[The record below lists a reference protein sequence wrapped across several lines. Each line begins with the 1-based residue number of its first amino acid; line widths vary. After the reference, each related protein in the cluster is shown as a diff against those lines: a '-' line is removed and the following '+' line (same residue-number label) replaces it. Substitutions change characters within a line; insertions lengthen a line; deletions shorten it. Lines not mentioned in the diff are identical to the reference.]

1 MSTVEKINQLSH
13 RIFNTTLN
21 EKTVA
26 RSSNPFAA
34 SNFQKNILT
43 EDVFESSKKQ
53 TTGNTNFTGNITS
66 HTKRIYSTFVGS
78 INDFGKKFYDGIQ
91 TIKEF
96 CTGLKNG
103 VVNGWNKIVELG
115 NTEIHLGEGIK
126 DLYNGT
132 KNVLST
138 DVTSIFNTRGREITK
153 MSKMDPHTQIKPML
167 IDSIEAL
174 QKEIERA

>member
-13 RIFNTTLN
+13 RIFNTSLN

-43 EDVFESSKKQ
+43 EDVFESSKKE
-53 TTGNTNFTGNITS
+53 NNVSFTGNITS

-78 INDFGKKFYDGIQ
+78 INDFGKKFYDGIE

-96 CTGLKNG
+96 CTG
-103 VVNGWNKIVELG
+103 VWNKVVDIA
-115 NTEIHLGEGIK
+115 NTEVHMGDTLKHGYEYVKNILG
-126 DLYNGT
+126 
-132 KNVLST
+132 T
-138 DVTSIFNTRGREITK
+138 DVTSMVNTRGREINK
-153 MSKMDPHTQIKPML
+153 MSKMDPHSQVKPML
-167 IDSIEAL
+167 IQSIEAL
-174 QKEIERA
+174 QTEMERAAA

>member
-1 MSTVEKINQLSH
+1 MSTVEKISQLSH

-43 EDVFESSKKQ
+43 EDVFESSKK
-53 TTGNTNFTGNITS
+53 TNSVGNITS

-78 INDFGKKFYDGIQ
+78 INDFGKKFYEGIE

-96 CTGLKNG
+96 CNG
-103 VVNGWNKIVELG
+103 VKNHVVAGWNKIVDFG
-115 NTEIHLGEGIK
+115 NTEINLVEGLK
-126 DLYNGT
+126 NVYAGA
-132 KNVLST
+132 KNVLGA
-138 DVTSIFNTRGREITK
+138 DVASMVNTRGREITR
-153 MSKMDPHTQIKPML
+153 MSKMDPHTEVKPLL

-174 QKEIERA
+174 EAELQRA

>member
-1 MSTVEKINQLSH
+1 MSTVEKISQLIH

-43 EDVFESSKKQ
+43 EDVFESSSKAG
-53 TTGNTNFTGNITS
+53 TVGNITS

-78 INDFGKKFYDGIQ
+78 INDFGKKFYEGIES
-91 TIKEF
+91 IKEF
-96 CTGLKNG
+96 CAG
-103 VVNGWNKIVELG
+103 VKDTVVAGWNRIVDLG
-115 NTEIHLGEGIK
+115 KTEVDLVGGIK

-132 KNVLST
+132 KNILGT
-138 DVTSIFNTRGREITK
+138 DVGSIVNTRGHEIAK
-153 MSKMDPHTQIKPML
+153 MSKMDPHTQVKPML

-174 QKEIERA
+174 QAELQRA

>member
-1 MSTVEKINQLSH
+1 MSTVEKISQLSH

-43 EDVFESSKKQ
+43 EDVFESSKK
-53 TTGNTNFTGNITS
+53 TNSVGNITS
-66 HTKRIYSTFVGS
+66 HTKRMYSTFVGS
-78 INDFGKKFYDGIQ
+78 INDFGKKFYEGIE

-96 CTGLKNG
+96 CNG
-103 VVNGWNKIVELG
+103 VKNHVVAGWNKIVDFG
-115 NTEIHLGEGIK
+115 NAEINLVEGLK
-126 DLYNGT
+126 NVYAGA
-132 KNVLST
+132 KNVLGT
-138 DVTSIFNTRGREITK
+138 DVASMVNTRGREITR
-153 MSKMDPHTQIKPML
+153 MSKMDPHTEVKPLL

-174 QKEIERA
+174 EAELQRA

>member
-26 RSSNPFAA
+26 RSSNPFAT

-43 EDVFESSKKQ
+43 EDVFESSKKD
-53 TTGNTNFTGNITS
+53 NNVSFTGNITS

-78 INDFGKKFYDGIQ
+78 INDFGKKFYEGIE

-96 CTGLKNG
+96 CNG
-103 VVNGWNKIVELG
+103 VKNSVVAGWNKIVDFG
-115 NTEIHLGEGIK
+115 NTEIHMGEGIK
-126 DLYNGT
+126 HGYEYV
-132 KNVLST
+132 KNILGT
-138 DVTSIFNTRGREITK
+138 DVTSMVNTRGREITR
-153 MSKMDPHTQIKPML
+153 MSKMDPHTQVKPML

-174 QKEIERA
+174 QAEIERTAA